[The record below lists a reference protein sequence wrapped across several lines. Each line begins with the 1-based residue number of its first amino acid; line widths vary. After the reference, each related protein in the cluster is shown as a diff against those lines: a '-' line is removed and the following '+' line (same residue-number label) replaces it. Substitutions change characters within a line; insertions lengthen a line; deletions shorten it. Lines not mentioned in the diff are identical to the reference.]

1 MEYTDEV
8 KAELAEKGAQKVF
21 TVGDIRLYT
30 CPLSFISS
38 DTIDLIRISALVD
51 CTGHL
56 LHPGG
61 LGDQP
66 AWLIEG
72 LEIYRIERAK
82 WQQPES

>member
-1 MEYTDEV
+1 ME
-8 KAELAEKGAQKVF
+8 EKGAQKVF
-21 TVGDIRLYT
+21 TVGEIRLYT

-38 DTIDLIRISALVD
+38 DTIDLIRITALVD
-51 CTGHL
+51 STGHL

-66 AWLIEG
+66 TWLIEG

-82 WQQPES
+82 WQSKESSK